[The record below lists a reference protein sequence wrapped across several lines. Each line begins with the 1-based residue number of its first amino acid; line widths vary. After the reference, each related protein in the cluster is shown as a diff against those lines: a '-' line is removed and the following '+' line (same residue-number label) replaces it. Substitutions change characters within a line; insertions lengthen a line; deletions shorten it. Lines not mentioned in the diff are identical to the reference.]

1 MPLRIAGGNPHTF
14 PHVNLHLHSY
24 LVSLSSQMSS
34 FPRLPRASLP
44 FGTAS
49 KPSSHSGLLP
59 PAFPLLL
66 SLTQALLLL
75 HSTRRSHA
83 GSSELQSSIPTGT
96 KLPRDCIPGSLP
108 LGKMRIEGF
117 LVPWTSHFFAF
128 RLTIRHVRYST
139 TFSDTVQF
147 CSTLAS
153 WSLNVGSLT
162 EQWLFEGVKHFKEL
176 QQAKAAWTQYSTM
189 LHDYIKAAGMKNWHL
204 INNMRSPK
212 WSHNTACKNVTLTR
226 N

>member
-1 MPLRIAGGNPHTF
+1 MPVRVSGGDPHTF
-14 PHVNLHLHSY
+14 PHVNLHLHRY
-24 LVSLSSQMSS
+24 LVSLSSQMSGS
-34 FPRLPRASLP
+34 PRLPQASLP
-44 FGTAS
+44 FSTAS
-49 KPSSHSGLLP
+49 KPSFHSGLLS
-59 PAFPLLL
+59 PAIPLLL

-75 HSTRRSHA
+75 YSTRCSHVGARSCK
-83 GSSELQSSIPTGT
+83 GT
-96 KLPRDCIPGSLP
+96 KLLSYCIPGSL
-108 LGKMRIEGF
+108 LRGKMCIKGF
-117 LVPWTSHFFAF
+117 LVPWISHFFAF

-147 CSTLAS
+147 CCMLVS

-162 EQWLFEGVKHFKEL
+162 EQWLFYGVKHFKEL
-176 QQAKAAWTQYSTM
+176 QQVKTVWTQHSTM

-212 WSHNTACKNVTLTR
+212 WSHNTAHKNVTLTR